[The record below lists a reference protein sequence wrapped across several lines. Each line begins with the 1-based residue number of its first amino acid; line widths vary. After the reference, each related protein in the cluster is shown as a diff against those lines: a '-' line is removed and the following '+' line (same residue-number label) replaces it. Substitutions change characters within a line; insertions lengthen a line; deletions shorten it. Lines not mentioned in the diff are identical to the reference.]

1 MGDTRRVLVIDDELG
16 IRSVLAEALVEEGWE
31 VQSARDGREALRVL
45 RAWRPD
51 AILLDLMMP
60 VMDGWAFR
68 KAQRGLPDGLS
79 DVPLI
84 VLSAAREVAAHGV
97 ALGAAVA
104 LPKPFDLDEVIE
116 AIDRVLH
123 R

>member
-1 MGDTRRVLVIDDELG
+1 MADTRRVLVVDDDPG
-16 IRSVLAEALVEEGWE
+16 IRSVISEALVEEGWE
-31 VQSARDGREALRVL
+31 VRSAGDGRQALGVL

-60 VMDGWAFR
+60 VMDGWKFR
-68 KAQRGLPDGLS
+68 EVQRRLPDGLG

-84 VLSAAREVAAHGV
+84 VLSAAREVSAHAD

-104 LPKPFDLDEVIE
+104 LPKPFDLDGVIE
-116 AIDRVLH
+116 AVDRVLH

>member
-1 MGDTRRVLVIDDELG
+1 VGDTRRVLVIDDELG

-104 LPKPFDLDEVIE
+104 LPKPFDFDEVIE
-116 AIDRVLH
+116 AVEQVLH

>member
-1 MGDTRRVLVIDDELG
+1 MSDTRRVLVVGDDPG
-16 IRSVLAEALVEEGWE
+16 IRSVISEALVEEGWE
-31 VQSARDGREALRVL
+31 VRSVGDGRQALGVL

-60 VMDGWAFR
+60 VMDGWKFR
-68 KAQRGLPDGLS
+68 EVQRGMPDGLG

-84 VLSAAREVAAHGV
+84 VLSAAREAAAHAD
-97 ALGAAVA
+97 ALGAAVV
-104 LPKPFDLDEVIE
+104 LPKPFDLDGVIE

>member
-1 MGDTRRVLVIDDELG
+1 MLVIDDELG

-51 AILLDLMMP
+51 VILLDLMMP

-104 LPKPFDLDEVIE
+104 LSKPFDLDEVFE
-116 AIDRVLH
+116 AVEQVLH

>member
-1 MGDTRRVLVIDDELG
+1 VGDTRRVLVIDDELG

-51 AILLDLMMP
+51 VILLDLMMP

-104 LPKPFDLDEVIE
+104 LSKPFDLDEVFE
-116 AIDRVLH
+116 AVEQVLH